1 MAATGINHVSVPTL
15 DLDESEHFYTELF
28 GAERLFSPNFGA
40 PVRWLRLGHMQ
51 IHLFHDSVGGSGAG
65 HFAVTVD
72 DLAPVYERALELGAL
87 DPVVNG
93 HYFWELPDGVV
104 QLYMRD
110 PSNNLVEVN
119 AHSASPLPEPIRADL
134 RALADVQPQ
143 SEENQRAR
151 LLG

>member
-1 MAATGINHVSVPTL
+1 VSATGINHVSVATL
-15 DLDESEHFYTELF
+15 DLDESERFYSELF
-28 GAERLFSPNFGA
+28 GAERLVSPNFGV
-40 PVRWLRLGHMQ
+40 PVRWLRLGDMQ

-72 DLAPVYERALELGAL
+72 DLAPIYERVLELGVL
-87 DPVVNG
+87 DAAVNG
-93 HYFWELPDGVV
+93 HYFWELPDGVM
-104 QLYMRD
+104 QLYLRD

-119 AHSASPLPEPIRADL
+119 ARNASALPEPIRADL